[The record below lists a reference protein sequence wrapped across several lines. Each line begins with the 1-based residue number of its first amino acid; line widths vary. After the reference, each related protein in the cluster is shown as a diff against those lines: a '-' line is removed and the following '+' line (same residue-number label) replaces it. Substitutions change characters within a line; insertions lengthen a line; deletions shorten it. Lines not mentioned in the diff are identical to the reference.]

1 MDFSLEEAF
10 EVVLE
15 LVMMSGVLGIA
26 TYYFI
31 NMHKLQ

>member
-15 LVMMSGVLGIA
+15 LVLMSGVLGVA
-26 TYYFI
+26 LYYFV
-31 NMHKLQ
+31 NMHRLA